1 MKKKCPCILITE
13 RMMKQA
19 MYDKQSSYSG
29 KNNKERGK
37 GVSQFTDSIRK
48 I

>member
-1 MKKKCPCILITE
+1 MTSKT
-13 RMMKQA
+13 RTA
-19 MYDKQSSYSG
+19 G
-29 KNNKERGK
+29 KIKKERGK